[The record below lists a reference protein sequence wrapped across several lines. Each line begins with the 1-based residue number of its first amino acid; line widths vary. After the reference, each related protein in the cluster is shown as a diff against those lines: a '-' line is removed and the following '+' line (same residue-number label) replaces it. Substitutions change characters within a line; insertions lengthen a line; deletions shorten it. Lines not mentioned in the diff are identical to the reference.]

1 MALEIPAA
9 EVSPQNDSGI
19 IKFYAGDTFELHLEL
34 DLKDQDGEP
43 IIFNNETDTL
53 TITFKDKR
61 KQVVKTFAFGGD
73 DEPITDNIAVLL
85 FDDTVTALFPEGVYT
100 YDGVFTNTERRVTII
115 KNAPLVVM
123 DLGG

>member
-19 IKFYAGDTFELHLEL
+19 IKFYVGDTFELHLEL

-61 KQVVKTFAFGGD
+61 KQTVKTFSFGGE
-73 DEPITDNIAVLL
+73 DEQITDNVAVLT
-85 FDDTVTALFPEGVYT
+85 FDTETTVLFPVGIYT

-115 KNAPLVVM
+115 NNAPLVVM
-123 DLGG
+123 D

>member
-61 KQVVKTFAFGGD
+61 KQTVKAFSFGGE
-73 DEPITDNIAVLL
+73 DEQITDNVAVLT
-85 FDDTVTALFPEGVYT
+85 FDTETTALFPVGVYT

-115 KNAPLVVM
+115 NNAPLVVM
-123 DLGG
+123 D